1 MKKSATLKH
10 LLLFDKKMMR
20 FVVIV
25 SITLFLLCLLSG
37 AEAREK
43 VIVNKCC
50 RLGDHLNQDKVCI
63 AGGGFK
69 KWAPRVFLPLKT
81 SYYNKTGELPNFMVV
96 QEEYVPKTCQDPE
109 LFNDPVLIGNGSLF
123 IKAKELFVQP
133 QDFCIDKDVALIC
146 REEIAHNLDPE
157 SLVEASKVIKINK
170 CCGPNQVYS
179 EAIDKS
185 PCVSLNKSH
194 PLYNFNLLEGA
205 RVDLSYVFPECETND
220 FAFAG
225 LFEKENYNAETGEL
239 MTESGKKFQ
248 SSQYCLDHV
257 LASDQKGVNIFTC
270 SEHYGKIPVHI
281 EEVEDR
287 RFKIYSIGLFISVLF
302 LLATLAVGFL
312 LLSNHHVLHWRCQT
326 NYVACLLVGDLL
338 LAITQMAGS
347 SITGKFC
354 ITIGKLFLF
363 IFINYNASN
372 TQIDRLSINSF
383 LFLFNNLEYC
393 SLVLLHNSI
402 YVQFEAVSSCKSQ
415 NIFICCLFIFLI

>member
-1 MKKSATLKH
+1 M
-10 LLLFDKKMMR
+10 
-20 FVVIV
+20 
-25 SITLFLLCLLSG
+25 
-37 AEAREK
+37 
-43 VIVNKCC
+43 
-50 RLGDHLNQDKVCI
+50 CI

-205 RVDLSYVFPECETND
+205 RVDWSYVFPECETND

-354 ITIGKLFLF
+354 ITIGKLFLLLLKP
-363 IFINYNASN
+363 ININNNASN

-383 LFLFNNLEYC
+383 LSLFNNLEYC

-402 YVQFEAVSSCKSQ
+402 Y
-415 NIFICCLFIFLI
+415 ICSMRLFHRVKVKTYSVVVYFFNLNDFSYFQSIYTVEVFF